1 MPLLEGTVEPSS
13 KGETMIA
20 SLRGTV
26 IDKGLDF
33 VVIECGGVGYECMGT
48 ATTIGDL
55 PRGEEVFVTTAMVV
69 REDSQ
74 TLYVFKDRDEKRAFA
89 TLQSVSGVGAR
100 LALAILSVIS
110 PQELA
115 LAVSNGDHKTLQKAP
130 GVGKR
135 LAERMAVDL
144 KGKVADL
151 GEIADGIAAGIAGAT
166 GAAADVQA
174 VSFGVREQVIE
185 ALTGLGFTESKAQ
198 STVENVLA
206 QWPEQSA
213 PDASAL
219 LRASLAAIK

>member
-1 MPLLEGTVEPSS
+1 
-13 KGETMIA
+13 MIA

-26 IDKGLDF
+26 IDKGLDY
-33 VVIECGGVGYECMGT
+33 VIIECAGVGYQCTGT
-48 ATTIGDL
+48 ATTIAEL

-74 TLYVFKDRDEKRAFA
+74 TLYVFKDADEKRAFA

-115 LAVSNGDHKTLQKAP
+115 RAVSNGDHKTLQKAP

-144 KGKVADL
+144 KDKVADL
-151 GEIADGIAAGIAGAT
+151 GEVAEAGNTGVAGAAGVAGSQPVAT
-166 GAAADVQA
+166 D
-174 VSFGVREQVIE
+174 VREQVLE
-185 ALTGLGFTESKAQ
+185 ALVGLGFTESKAG
-198 STVENVLA
+198 TTIVGVLT
-206 QWPEQSA
+206 QWSAPQA
-213 PDASAL
+213 PDASGL

>member
-1 MPLLEGTVEPSS
+1 
-13 KGETMIA
+13 MIA

-26 IDKGLDF
+26 IDKGLDY
-33 VVIECGGVGYECMGT
+33 VIIECAGVGYQCTGT
-48 ATTIGDL
+48 ATTIAEL

-74 TLYVFKDRDEKRAFA
+74 TLYVFKDADEKRAFA

-115 LAVSNGDHKTLQKAP
+115 RAVSNGDHKTLQKAP

-151 GEIADGIAAGIAGAT
+151 GEVAEAGNT
-166 GAAADVQA
+166 GAAGAAGVAGSQA
-174 VSFGVREQVIE
+174 VAADVREQVLE
-185 ALTGLGFTESKAQ
+185 ALVGLGFTESKAG
-198 STVENVLA
+198 TTIDAVLA
-206 QWPEQSA
+206 QWSAPQA
-213 PDASAL
+213 PDASGL

>member
-1 MPLLEGTVEPSS
+1 
-13 KGETMIA
+13 
-20 SLRGTV
+20 
-26 IDKGLDF
+26 
-33 VVIECGGVGYECMGT
+33 
-48 ATTIGDL
+48 
-55 PRGEEVFVTTAMVV
+55 MVV

>member
-1 MPLLEGTVEPSS
+1 
-13 KGETMIA
+13 MIA

-26 IDKGLDF
+26 IDKGLDY
-33 VVIECGGVGYECMGT
+33 VTIECAGVGYQCTGT
-48 ATTIGDL
+48 ATTIAEL

-74 TLYVFKDRDEKRAFA
+74 TLYVFKDADEKRAFA

-115 LAVSNGDHKTLQKAP
+115 RAVSNGDHKTLQKAP

-151 GEIADGIAAGIAGAT
+151 GEVAGSGDSGVAGAAGVAGSQAV
-166 GAAADVQA
+166 AAD
-174 VSFGVREQVIE
+174 VREQVLE
-185 ALTGLGFTESKAQ
+185 ALVGLGFTESKAG
-198 STVENVLA
+198 TTIDAVLA
-206 QWPEQSA
+206 QWSAPQA
-213 PDASAL
+213 PDASGL

>member
-1 MPLLEGTVEPSS
+1 
-13 KGETMIA
+13 MIA

-26 IDKGLDF
+26 IDKGLDY
-33 VVIECGGVGYECMGT
+33 VIIECAGVGYQCIGT
-48 ATTIGDL
+48 ATTISEL

-74 TLYVFKDRDEKRAFA
+74 TLYVFKDADEKRAFA

-115 LAVSNGDHKTLQKAP
+115 RAVSNGDHKTLQKAP

-151 GEIADGIAAGIAGAT
+151 GEVAEAGNTGVAGAAGVAGSQPVAT
-166 GAAADVQA
+166 D
-174 VSFGVREQVIE
+174 VREQVLE
-185 ALTGLGFTESKAQ
+185 ALVGLGFTESKAG
-198 STVENVLA
+198 TTIDGVLT
-206 QWPEQSA
+206 QWSAPQA
-213 PDASAL
+213 PDASGL

>member
-1 MPLLEGTVEPSS
+1 
-13 KGETMIA
+13 MIA

-26 IDKGLDF
+26 IDKGLDY
-33 VVIECGGVGYECMGT
+33 VTIECAGVGYQCTGT
-48 ATTIGDL
+48 ATTIAEL
-55 PRGEEVFVTTAMVV
+55 PRGEEVFVTTTMVV

-74 TLYVFKDRDEKRAFA
+74 TLYVFKDADEKRAFA

-115 LAVSNGDHKTLQKAP
+115 RAVSNGDHKTLQKAP

-151 GEIADGIAAGIAGAT
+151 GEVAGSGDSGVAGAS
-166 GAAADVQA
+166 GVAGSQA
-174 VSFGVREQVIE
+174 VAAGVREQVLE
-185 ALTGLGFTESKAQ
+185 ALVGLGFTESKAG
-198 STVENVLA
+198 TTIDAVLA
-206 QWPEQSA
+206 QWSAPQA
-213 PDASAL
+213 PDASGL

>member
-1 MPLLEGTVEPSS
+1 
-13 KGETMIA
+13 MIA

-26 IDKGLDF
+26 IDKGLDY
-33 VVIECGGVGYECMGT
+33 VIIECAGVGYQCTGT
-48 ATTIGDL
+48 ATTISEL

-74 TLYVFKDRDEKRAFA
+74 TLYVFKDADEKRAFV

-115 LAVSNGDHKTLQKAP
+115 RAVSNGDHKTLQKAP

-151 GEIADGIAAGIAGAT
+151 GEIADTAAAGAV
-166 GAAADVQA
+166 GAAGVAGDGQA
-174 VSFGVREQVIE
+174 VATDVREQVLE
-185 ALTGLGFTESKAQ
+185 ALVGLGFTESKAG
-198 STVENVLA
+198 TTIDAVLS
-206 QWPEQSA
+206 QWSAPQA
-213 PDASAL
+213 PDASGL

>member
-1 MPLLEGTVEPSS
+1 
-13 KGETMIA
+13 MIA

-26 IDKGLDF
+26 IDKGLDY
-33 VVIECGGVGYECMGT
+33 VTIECAGVGYQCSGT
-48 ATTIGDL
+48 ATTIAEL
-55 PRGEEVFVTTAMVV
+55 PRGEEVFVTTALVV

-74 TLYVFKDRDEKRAFA
+74 TLYVFKDADEKRAFA

-100 LALAILSVIS
+100 LALAILSVIT

-115 LAVSNGDHKTLQKAP
+115 RAVSNGDHKTLQRAP

-151 GEIADGIAAGIAGAT
+151 GEVAGSGDSGVAGAAGVAGSQAV
-166 GAAADVQA
+166 AAD
-174 VSFGVREQVIE
+174 VREQVLE
-185 ALTGLGFTESKAQ
+185 ALVGLGFTESKAG
-198 STVENVLA
+198 TTIEAVLS
-206 QWPEQSA
+206 QWSAPQA
-213 PDASAL
+213 PDASGL

>member
-1 MPLLEGTVEPSS
+1 
-13 KGETMIA
+13 MIA

-26 IDKGLDF
+26 IDKGLDY
-33 VVIECGGVGYECMGT
+33 VIIECAGVGYQCTGT
-48 ATTIGDL
+48 ATTIAEL

-74 TLYVFKDRDEKRAFA
+74 TLYVFKDADEKRAFA

-115 LAVSNGDHKTLQKAP
+115 RAVSNRDHKTLQKAP

-151 GEIADGIAAGIAGAT
+151 GETADAGEAGAAGAAGVA
-166 GAAADVQA
+166 GDGQA
-174 VSFGVREQVIE
+174 VATDVREQVLE
-185 ALTGLGFTESKAQ
+185 ALVGLGFTESKAG
-198 STVENVLA
+198 TTIDAVLS
-206 QWPEQSA
+206 QWSAPQA
-213 PDASAL
+213 PDASGL

>member
-1 MPLLEGTVEPSS
+1 
-13 KGETMIA
+13 MIA

-26 IDKGLDF
+26 IDKGLDY
-33 VVIECGGVGYECMGT
+33 VIIECAGVGYQCTGT
-48 ATTIGDL
+48 ATTIAEL

-74 TLYVFKDRDEKRAFA
+74 TLYVFKDADEKRAFA

-115 LAVSNGDHKTLQKAP
+115 RAVSNGDHKTLQKAP

-151 GEIADGIAAGIAGAT
+151 GEVAEAGNT
-166 GAAADVQA
+166 GAAGAAGVAGSHA
-174 VSFGVREQVIE
+174 VATDVREQVLE
-185 ALTGLGFTESKAQ
+185 ALVGLGFTESKAG
-198 STVENVLA
+198 TTIDGVLT
-206 QWPEQSA
+206 QWSAPQA
-213 PDASAL
+213 PDASRL

>member
-1 MPLLEGTVEPSS
+1 
-13 KGETMIA
+13 MIA

-185 ALTGLGFTESKAQ
+185 ALAGLGFTESKAQ

>member
-1 MPLLEGTVEPSS
+1 
-13 KGETMIA
+13 MIA

-26 IDKGLDF
+26 IDKGLDH
-33 VVIECGGVGYECMGT
+33 VTIECAGVGYQCTGT
-48 ATTIGDL
+48 ATTIAEL
-55 PRGEEVFVTTAMVV
+55 PRGEEVFVTTTMVV

-74 TLYVFKDRDEKRAFA
+74 TLYVFKDADEKRAFA

-115 LAVSNGDHKTLQKAP
+115 RAVSNGDHKTLQKAP

-151 GEIADGIAAGIAGAT
+151 GEVAGSGDSGVAGAS
-166 GAAADVQA
+166 GVAGSQAVAAD
-174 VSFGVREQVIE
+174 VREQVLE
-185 ALTGLGFTESKAQ
+185 ALVGLGFTESKAG
-198 STVENVLA
+198 TTIDAVLA
-206 QWPEQSA
+206 QWSAPQA
-213 PDASAL
+213 PDASGL

>member
-1 MPLLEGTVEPSS
+1 
-13 KGETMIA
+13 MIA

-26 IDKGLDF
+26 IDKGLDY
-33 VVIECGGVGYECMGT
+33 VIIECAGVGYQCTGT
-48 ATTIGDL
+48 ATTISEL
-55 PRGEEVFVTTAMVV
+55 PRGEEVFVTTTMVV

-74 TLYVFKDRDEKRAFA
+74 TLYVFKDADEKRAFA

-115 LAVSNGDHKTLQKAP
+115 RAVSNGDHKKLQKAP

-151 GEIADGIAAGIAGAT
+151 GEIADAGGDGVAGAAGVAGDGQAV
-166 GAAADVQA
+166 AAD
-174 VSFGVREQVIE
+174 VREQVLE
-185 ALTGLGFTESKAQ
+185 ALVGLGFTESKAG
-198 STVENVLA
+198 TTIDAVLA
-206 QWPEQSA
+206 QWSA
-213 PDASAL
+213 PQPPDTSGL

>member
-1 MPLLEGTVEPSS
+1 
-13 KGETMIA
+13 MIA

-151 GEIADGIAAGIAGAT
+151 GEVADGIAAGIAGAT

>member
-1 MPLLEGTVEPSS
+1 
-13 KGETMIA
+13 MIA

-26 IDKGLDF
+26 IDKGLDY
-33 VVIECGGVGYECMGT
+33 VTIECAGVGYQCTGT
-48 ATTIGDL
+48 ATTIAEL
-55 PRGEEVFVTTAMVV
+55 PRGEEVFVTTTMVV

-74 TLYVFKDRDEKRAFA
+74 TLYVFKDADEKRAFA

-115 LAVSNGDHKTLQKAP
+115 RAVSNGDHKTLQKAP

-151 GEIADGIAAGIAGAT
+151 GEVAGSGDSGVAGAS
-166 GAAADVQA
+166 GVAGSQAVAAD
-174 VSFGVREQVIE
+174 VREQVLE
-185 ALTGLGFTESKAQ
+185 ALVGLGFTESKAG
-198 STVENVLA
+198 TTIDAVLA
-206 QWPEQSA
+206 QWSAPQA
-213 PDASAL
+213 PDASGL

>member
-1 MPLLEGTVEPSS
+1 
-13 KGETMIA
+13 MIA
-20 SLRGTV
+20 SLHGTV

-151 GEIADGIAAGIAGAT
+151 GEVADGIAAGIAGAT

>member
-1 MPLLEGTVEPSS
+1 
-13 KGETMIA
+13 MIA

-74 TLYVFKDRDEKRAFA
+74 TLYVFKDRDQKRAFA

>member
-1 MPLLEGTVEPSS
+1 
-13 KGETMIA
+13 MIA

-26 IDKGLDF
+26 IDKGLDY
-33 VVIECGGVGYECMGT
+33 VIIECAGVGYQCTGT
-48 ATTIGDL
+48 ATTIAEL

-74 TLYVFKDRDEKRAFA
+74 TLYVFKDADEKRAFA

-115 LAVSNGDHKTLQKAP
+115 RAVSNGDHKTLQKAP

-151 GEIADGIAAGIAGAT
+151 GEVAEAGNTGVAGAAGVAGSQPVAT
-166 GAAADVQA
+166 D
-174 VSFGVREQVIE
+174 VREQVLE
-185 ALTGLGFTESKAQ
+185 ALVGLGFTESKAG
-198 STVENVLA
+198 TTIDGVLT
-206 QWPEQSA
+206 QWSAPQA
-213 PDASAL
+213 PDASGL

>member
-1 MPLLEGTVEPSS
+1 
-13 KGETMIA
+13 MIA

-26 IDKGLDF
+26 IDRGLDY
-33 VVIECGGVGYECMGT
+33 VIIECAGVGYQCTGT
-48 ATTIGDL
+48 ATTISEL

-74 TLYVFKDRDEKRAFA
+74 TLYVFKDADEKRAFV

-115 LAVSNGDHKTLQKAP
+115 RAVSNGDHKTLQKAP

-151 GEIADGIAAGIAGAT
+151 GEIADTAAAGAV
-166 GAAADVQA
+166 GAAGVAGDGQA
-174 VSFGVREQVIE
+174 VATDVREQVLE
-185 ALTGLGFTESKAQ
+185 ALVGLGFTESKAG
-198 STVENVLA
+198 TTIDAVLS
-206 QWPEQSA
+206 QWSAPQA
-213 PDASAL
+213 PDASGL

>member
-13 KGETMIA
+13 KGETIIA

>member
-1 MPLLEGTVEPSS
+1 
-13 KGETMIA
+13 MIA

-26 IDKGLDF
+26 IDKGLDY
-33 VVIECGGVGYECMGT
+33 VVIECAGVGYQCTGT
-48 ATTIGDL
+48 ATTIADL
-55 PRGEEVFVTTAMVV
+55 PRGEEVFVTTSMVV

-74 TLYVFKDRDEKRAFA
+74 TLYVFQDGDEKRAFA
-89 TLQSVSGVGAR
+89 ILQSVSGVGAR
-100 LALAILSVIS
+100 LALAILSVVS

-115 LAVSNGDHKTLQKAP
+115 RAVSNGDHKALQKAP

-151 GEIADGIAAGIAGAT
+151 GEMVDSGTVGAAGASGAVT
-166 GAAADVQA
+166 DGQA
-174 VSFGVREQVIE
+174 VAPDVREQVLE
-185 ALTGLGFTESKAQ
+185 ALVGLGFTESKAGG
-198 STVENVLA
+198 TLDAVLA
-206 QWPEQSA
+206 QWSEPVA

>member
-1 MPLLEGTVEPSS
+1 
-13 KGETMIA
+13 MIA

-26 IDKGLDF
+26 IDKGLDY
-33 VVIECGGVGYECMGT
+33 VTIECAGVGYQCTGT
-48 ATTIGDL
+48 ATTIAEL
-55 PRGEEVFVTTAMVV
+55 PRGEEVFVTTTMVV

-74 TLYVFKDRDEKRAFA
+74 TLYVFKDADEKRAFA

-115 LAVSNGDHKTLQKAP
+115 RAVSNGDHKTLQKAP

-151 GEIADGIAAGIAGAT
+151 GEVAGSGDSGVAGAAGVAGSQAV
-166 GAAADVQA
+166 AAD
-174 VSFGVREQVIE
+174 VREQVLE
-185 ALTGLGFTESKAQ
+185 ALVGLGFTESKAG
-198 STVENVLA
+198 TTIDAVLA
-206 QWPEQSA
+206 QWSAPQA
-213 PDASAL
+213 PDASGL

>member
-1 MPLLEGTVEPSS
+1 
-13 KGETMIA
+13 MIA

-26 IDKGLDF
+26 IDKGLDY
-33 VVIECGGVGYECMGT
+33 VTIECAGVGYQCTGT
-48 ATTIGDL
+48 ATTIAEL
-55 PRGEEVFVTTAMVV
+55 PRGEEVFVTTTMVV

-74 TLYVFKDRDEKRAFA
+74 TLYVFKDADEKRAFA

-115 LAVSNGDHKTLQKAP
+115 RAVSNGDHKTLQKAP

-151 GEIADGIAAGIAGAT
+151 GEVAGSGDSGVAGAAGVAGSQAV
-166 GAAADVQA
+166 AAD
-174 VSFGVREQVIE
+174 VREQVLE
-185 ALTGLGFTESKAQ
+185 ALVGLGFTESKAG
-198 STVENVLA
+198 TTIDGVLT
-206 QWPEQSA
+206 QWSAPQA
-213 PDASAL
+213 PDASGL

>member
-1 MPLLEGTVEPSS
+1 
-13 KGETMIA
+13 MIA

-26 IDKGLDF
+26 IDKGLDY
-33 VVIECGGVGYECMGT
+33 VIIECAGVGYQCTGT
-48 ATTIGDL
+48 ATTIAEL

-74 TLYVFKDRDEKRAFA
+74 TLYVFKDADEKRAFA

-115 LAVSNGDHKTLQKAP
+115 RAVSNGDHKTLQKAP

-151 GEIADGIAAGIAGAT
+151 GEVAEAGNT
-166 GAAADVQA
+166 GAAGAAGVAGSHA
-174 VSFGVREQVIE
+174 VATDVREQVLE
-185 ALTGLGFTESKAQ
+185 ALVGLGFTESKAG
-198 STVENVLA
+198 TTIDGVLT
-206 QWPEQSA
+206 QWSAPQA
-213 PDASAL
+213 PDASGL

>member
-185 ALTGLGFTESKAQ
+185 ALAGLGFTESKAQ

>member
-1 MPLLEGTVEPSS
+1 
-13 KGETMIA
+13 MIA

-26 IDKGLDF
+26 IDKGLDY
-33 VVIECGGVGYECMGT
+33 VTIECAGVGYQCSGT
-48 ATTIGDL
+48 ATTIAEL
-55 PRGEEVFVTTAMVV
+55 PRGEEVFVTTALVV

-74 TLYVFKDRDEKRAFA
+74 TLYVFKDADEKRAFA

-100 LALAILSVIS
+100 LALAILSVIT

-115 LAVSNGDHKTLQKAP
+115 RAVSNGDHKTLQKAP

-151 GEIADGIAAGIAGAT
+151 GEIADT
-166 GAAADVQA
+166 GAVGDGGDGQA
-174 VSFGVREQVIE
+174 VAPDVREQVLE
-185 ALTGLGFTESKAQ
+185 ALVGLGFTESKAG
-198 STVENVLA
+198 TTIEAVLS
-206 QWPEQSA
+206 QWSA
-213 PDASAL
+213 PQVPDASGL

>member
-1 MPLLEGTVEPSS
+1 
-13 KGETMIA
+13 MIA

-26 IDKGLDF
+26 IDKGLDY
-33 VVIECGGVGYECMGT
+33 VIIECVGVGYQCTGT
-48 ATTIGDL
+48 ATTIAEL

-74 TLYVFKDRDEKRAFA
+74 TLYVFKDADEKRAFA

-115 LAVSNGDHKTLQKAP
+115 RAVSNGDHKTLQKAP

-151 GEIADGIAAGIAGAT
+151 GEVAEAGNTGVAGAAGVAGSQPVAT
-166 GAAADVQA
+166 D
-174 VSFGVREQVIE
+174 VREQVLE
-185 ALTGLGFTESKAQ
+185 ALVGLGFTESKAG
-198 STVENVLA
+198 TTIDGVLT
-206 QWPEQSA
+206 QWSAPQA
-213 PDASAL
+213 PDASGL

>member
-1 MPLLEGTVEPSS
+1 
-13 KGETMIA
+13 MIA

-33 VVIECGGVGYECMGT
+33 VVIECGGVGYECIGT

-74 TLYVFKDRDEKRAFA
+74 TLYVFKDREEKRAFA

-151 GEIADGIAAGIAGAT
+151 GEVADGIAAGIAGAT

>member
-1 MPLLEGTVEPSS
+1 
-13 KGETMIA
+13 MIA

-26 IDKGLDF
+26 IDKGLDY
-33 VVIECGGVGYECMGT
+33 VIIECAGVGYQCTGT
-48 ATTIGDL
+48 ATTIAEL

-74 TLYVFKDRDEKRAFA
+74 TLYVFRDADEKRAFA

-115 LAVSNGDHKTLQKAP
+115 RAVSNGDHKTLQKAP

-151 GEIADGIAAGIAGAT
+151 GEIADTGEAGAAGAAGVA
-166 GAAADVQA
+166 GDGQA
-174 VSFGVREQVIE
+174 VATDVREQVLE
-185 ALTGLGFTESKAQ
+185 ALVGLGFTESKAG
-198 STVENVLA
+198 TTIDGVLA
-206 QWPEQSA
+206 QWSAPQA
-213 PDASAL
+213 PDASGL
-219 LRASLAAIK
+219 LRASLAAIR

>member
-1 MPLLEGTVEPSS
+1 
-13 KGETMIA
+13 MIA

-206 QWPEQSA
+206 HWPEQSA

>member
-1 MPLLEGTVEPSS
+1 
-13 KGETMIA
+13 MIA

-26 IDKGLDF
+26 IDKGLDY
-33 VVIECGGVGYECMGT
+33 VIIECAGVGYQCTGT
-48 ATTIGDL
+48 ATTISEL

-74 TLYVFKDRDEKRAFA
+74 TLYVFKDADEKRAFA

-115 LAVSNGDHKTLQKAP
+115 RAVSNGDHKTLQKAP

-151 GEIADGIAAGIAGAT
+151 GEIADT
-166 GAAADVQA
+166 GAAGAVGAAGVAGDGQA
-174 VSFGVREQVIE
+174 VATDVREQVLE
-185 ALTGLGFTESKAQ
+185 ALVGLGFTESKAG
-198 STVENVLA
+198 TTIDAVLS
-206 QWPEQSA
+206 QWSA
-213 PDASAL
+213 PQTPDASGL

>member
-1 MPLLEGTVEPSS
+1 
-13 KGETMIA
+13 MIA

-26 IDKGLDF
+26 IDKGLDY
-33 VVIECGGVGYECMGT
+33 VIIECAGVGYQCTGT
-48 ATTIGDL
+48 ATTIAEL

-74 TLYVFKDRDEKRAFA
+74 TLYVFKDADEKRAFA

-115 LAVSNGDHKTLQKAP
+115 RAVSNGDHKTLQKAP

-151 GEIADGIAAGIAGAT
+151 GEVAEAGNT
-166 GAAADVQA
+166 GAAGAAGVAGNQA
-174 VSFGVREQVIE
+174 VATDVREQVLE
-185 ALTGLGFTESKAQ
+185 ALVGLGFTESKAG
-198 STVENVLA
+198 TTIDGVLT
-206 QWPEQSA
+206 QWSASQA
-213 PDASAL
+213 PDASGL

>member
-1 MPLLEGTVEPSS
+1 
-13 KGETMIA
+13 MIA

-33 VVIECGGVGYECMGT
+33 VVIECGGVGYECIGT

-74 TLYVFKDRDEKRAFA
+74 TLYVFKDRDQKRAFA

>member
-1 MPLLEGTVEPSS
+1 
-13 KGETMIA
+13 MIA

-26 IDKGLDF
+26 IDKGLDY
-33 VVIECGGVGYECMGT
+33 VTIECAGVGYQCSGT
-48 ATTIGDL
+48 ATTIAEL
-55 PRGEEVFVTTAMVV
+55 PRGEEVFVTTALVV

-74 TLYVFKDRDEKRAFA
+74 TLYVFKDADEKRAFA

-100 LALAILSVIS
+100 LALAILSVIT

-115 LAVSNGDHKTLQKAP
+115 RAVSNGDHKTLQRAP

-151 GEIADGIAAGIAGAT
+151 GEIADTGAVGAAGAVGD
-166 GAAADVQA
+166 GGDGQA
-174 VSFGVREQVIE
+174 VAPDVREQVLE
-185 ALTGLGFTESKAQ
+185 ALVGLGFTESKAG
-198 STVENVLA
+198 TTIEAVLS
-206 QWPEQSA
+206 QWSAPQA
-213 PDASAL
+213 PDASGL

>member
-1 MPLLEGTVEPSS
+1 
-13 KGETMIA
+13 MIA

-151 GEIADGIAAGIAGAT
+151 GEVADGNAAGTAGAIR
-166 GAAADVQA
+166 GCRWCAN
-174 VSFGVREQVIE
+174 
-185 ALTGLGFTESKAQ
+185 GF
-198 STVENVLA
+198 
-206 QWPEQSA
+206 
-213 PDASAL
+213 
-219 LRASLAAIK
+219 LRRT